1 LWNIIHFGNQFTR
14 EKIKKHTFTTLKNH
28 KMKVV
33 TLTINPALDKS
44 AKVSEMTPF
53 DKLECFDITYHP
65 GGGGV
70 NISRVLHR
78 LKMESKCL
86 FPYGGK
92 TGEHLIELLEEQHVH
107 VKATEISNLTRENFA
122 VFNNETQ
129 LQYRFGMP
137 TSAFDE
143 KELQG
148 LELLINKQV
157 AAHDIF
163 VISGSLP
170 KGLPVNYYS
179 KIIQNLT
186 AKNVK
191 VIVDTSGPVFNEV
204 LKNELYLI
212 KPNQKELARLAGKE
226 SMTLNEQET
235 FAMQMIQ
242 KKRAKYIVVSLGK
255 DGAFIAHENGVEHIS
270 APVISV
276 KSTIGAGDSM
286 VAGLIYAIT
295 KNESPKNMLRWGVAC
310 GVAATLSEGSDLAH
324 KENIDKI
331 LQQV

>member
-1 LWNIIHFGNQFTR
+1 
-14 EKIKKHTFTTLKNH
+14 
-28 KMKVV
+28 MKVV

-44 AKVSEMTPF
+44 AKVADMTPF

-78 LKMESKCL
+78 LKVESHCL

-92 TGEHLIELLEEQHVH
+92 TGEHLIDLLEEQHVE
-107 VKATEISNLTRENFA
+107 VIATGISNLTRENFA
-122 VFNNETQ
+122 VFNTETKF
-129 LQYRFGMP
+129 QYRFGMP
-137 TSAFDE
+137 TSPFDE
-143 KELQG
+143 KELAT
-148 LELLINKQV
+148 LEALINQHV
-157 AAHDIF
+157 SNNDIF

-170 KGLPVNYYS
+170 TGLPVDYYS
-179 KIIQNLT
+179 KIIKNLI
-186 AKNVK
+186 AKDVK

-204 LKNELYLI
+204 LKNELFLI
-212 KPNQKELARLAGKE
+212 KPNQKELARLAGKQT
-226 SMTLNEQET
+226 MTAEEQEA
-235 FAMQMIQ
+235 FALQMVTSKI
-242 KKRAKYIVVSLGK
+242 AKYVVVSLGK
-255 DGAFIAHENGVEHIS
+255 DGAFIAHKDGINYIT

-295 KNESPKNMLRWGVAC
+295 KNETPKDMLRWGVAC

-324 KENIDKI
+324 VENIYKI
-331 LQQV
+331 LKQV

>member
-1 LWNIIHFGNQFTR
+1 
-14 EKIKKHTFTTLKNH
+14 
-28 KMKVV
+28 MKVV

-44 AKVSEMTPF
+44 AKIDEMTPF
-53 DKLECFDITYHP
+53 DKLECYDITYHP

-78 LKMESKCL
+78 LAVESHCL

-92 TGEHLIELLEEQHVH
+92 TGEHLVELLQEQNVQ
-107 VKATEISNLTRENFA
+107 VISTPISNLTRENFA
-122 VFNNETQ
+122 VFNTETK

-137 TSAFDE
+137 TNPFSEDE
-143 KELQG
+143 LAP
-148 LELLINKQV
+148 LEALINEHV
-157 AAHDIF
+157 DTNDIF

-170 KGLPVNYYS
+170 KGLPTDYYS

-186 AKNVK
+186 AKGIK

-204 LKNELYLI
+204 LKNELFLI

-226 SMTLNEQET
+226 SLNKAAQEA
-235 FAMQMIQ
+235 FAMQLVTNKTAQ
-242 KKRAKYIVVSLGK
+242 YVVVSLGK
-255 DGAFIAHENGVEHIS
+255 DGAFMAHKNGIEYVS

-276 KSTIGAGDSM
+276 NSTIGAGDSM

-295 KNESPKNMLRWGVAC
+295 QNETPKNMLRWGVAC
-310 GVAATLSEGSDLAH
+310 GVSATLSEGSDLAH
-324 KENIDKI
+324 KENIEKI
-331 LQQV
+331 LKLL

>member
-1 LWNIIHFGNQFTR
+1 
-14 EKIKKHTFTTLKNH
+14 
-28 KMKVV
+28 MKVV

-44 AKVSEMTPF
+44 AKVAEMIPF

-78 LKMESKCL
+78 LKVESHCL
-86 FPYGGK
+86 FPFGGK
-92 TGEHLIELLEEQHVH
+92 TGEHLIDLLEEQHIEVI
-107 VKATEISNLTRENFA
+107 ATEISNLTRENFA
-122 VFNNETQ
+122 VFNTKTK

-137 TSAFDE
+137 TSPFDE
-143 KELQG
+143 KELATV
-148 LELLINKQV
+148 ETLINQHV
-157 AAHDIF
+157 ANNDIF

-170 KGLPVNYYS
+170 KGLPVDYYS
-179 KIIQNLT
+179 KIIKNLT
-186 AKNVK
+186 AKDVK

-204 LKNELYLI
+204 LKNELFLI
-212 KPNQKELARLAGKE
+212 KPNQKELARLAGKQT
-226 SMTLNEQET
+226 MTAKEQET
-235 FAMQMIQ
+235 FALQLVTS
-242 KKRAKYIVVSLGK
+242 KTAKYVVVSLGK
-255 DGAFIAHENGVEHIS
+255 DGAFIAHKNGIEYIS

-295 KNESPKNMLRWGVAC
+295 KNETPTNMLRWGVAC

-331 LQQV
+331 LKQV